1 MRSVIVG
8 AGPTGLYTAVALARR
23 GHQVTVI
30 DRDPGPGHGQ
40 WRDRKGVMQFHHPH
54 HFRQQVADALLAE
67 MPEVW
72 HGLLAA
78 GAVPARL
85 PGQPGAARPG
95 CTAGVLPSSGSC
107 DQPLRPSPG

>member
-40 WRDRKGVMQFHHPH
+40 WRDRKGVMLESPH
-54 HFRQQVADALLAE
+54 FSGQVS
-67 MPEVW
+67 
-72 HGLLAA
+72 HYAA
-78 GAVPARL
+78 FA
-85 PGQPGAARPG
+85 
-95 CTAGVLPSSGSC
+95 S
-107 DQPLRPSPG
+107 